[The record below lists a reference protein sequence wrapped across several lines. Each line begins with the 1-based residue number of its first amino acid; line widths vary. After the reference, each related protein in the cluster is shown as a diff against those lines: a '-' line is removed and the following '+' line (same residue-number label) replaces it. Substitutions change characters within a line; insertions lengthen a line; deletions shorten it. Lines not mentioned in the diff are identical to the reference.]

1 MKVKIYTTPT
11 CHFCNMA
18 KKYFET
24 KNITYEEID
33 VSKDLN
39 AAREMIEKTGQM
51 GVPVIEIGDRI
62 IIGFNRNALDR
73 ILQGLF

>member
-1 MKVKIYTTPT
+1 MKVKIYTTPA

-51 GVPVIEIGDRI
+51 GVPVIEIDDRI